1 MGGKSIG
8 LIAVVLV
15 ALFLLMSGCGT
26 YNSLVKSEED
36 VKAAWA
42 QVQNQ
47 YQRRADLV
55 DNLVATVKGAATH
68 EQETLTKVVEARAK
82 ASSITVSKDVLDDPE
97 AMRKFEAAQGELSG
111 ALKSLIAVSEAY
123 PDLKANQNFL
133 VLQGQLEGMENRIA
147 VERGKFNAVVQDYN
161 TQVRRFPAN
170 IFAGIFGFRQRPTF
184 EAQPGSEVAPKVDF
198 SK

>member
-8 LIAVVLV
+8 LIAVVVV
-15 ALFLLMSGCGT
+15 ALFLLMSGCNS
-26 YNSLVKSEED
+26 YNSLVKSEEQ
-36 VKAAWA
+36 VNAAWS

-55 DNLVATVKGAATH
+55 DNLVATVKGAASH
-68 EQETLTKVVEARAK
+68 EQETLTRVVEARAK
-82 ASSITVSKDVLDDPE
+82 ASQITVTPEVLEDPE
-97 AMRKFEAAQGELSG
+97 AMKRFEAAQGELSG
-111 ALKSLIAVSEAY
+111 ALKSLIAISEAY

-147 VERGKFNAVVQDYN
+147 VERGKFNTVVQSYN
-161 TQVRRFPAN
+161 TEVRRFPTN
-170 IFAGIFGFRQRPTF
+170 IFAGIFGFQQRPTF
-184 EAQPGSEVAPKVDF
+184 QAQPGSETAPKVDF